1 MDPLAELV
9 GESPPIEAMRDQIRR
24 LLVRRET
31 GRRLPAILISGET
44 GSGKGLVAQTIHRA
58 GPRAGGPFVD
68 VNCAAIPETLLEAEL
83 FGFERG
89 AFTDARRSKPGLFQA
104 AHRGTIFLDE
114 IGLLPEPLQAKLL
127 KVLEE
132 QAVRRLGAT
141 APEPID
147 VWIISATNADL
158 QTAVRQKSFRE
169 DLYHRLAVLTLRLPA
184 LRERG
189 NDVLVLAE
197 RFLARACA
205 DYGLSPKRLTPD
217 AEARLLAYPWPGNVR
232 ELANVMERVALMAEG
247 EVVTGDMLELQA
259 PAVAGPAAAPA
270 AAPPA
275 AISLDDAM
283 RDHMVAAL
291 TQTGGNITRTAALL
305 GISRNTL
312 RAHIDKLGLRAG
324 QGPAAPS
331 ARARRG
337 ERKAPAVEPAAPVS
351 APAGPAPIRWEQR
364 RVAFLRVTLIKPD
377 DNALLLG
384 ATRVLDT
391 LIQKAESFGGRLVD
405 IAATGIT
412 AAFGLEP
419 VEDAPRRAA
428 LAATAMHMAALR
440 DEGGEAAHATLRAAV
455 HVERV
460 PFVRVGGVTDIDG
473 DAKRRVWS
481 VLDAL
486 LVCAEPGA
494 IVVSQSTMPL
504 LVRLFAL
511 AETRAIEDPPGRVYR
526 LADYRP
532 TSFDL
537 GGRMGRFVGRDHE
550 IHLLRSR
557 LNAAREGQGQI
568 VSLIGEA
575 GIGKSR
581 LLFEFRQSLG
591 GQPITYLEGRCLS
604 YGSAIPYLPILE
616 LLRAIC
622 HLVDF
627 DPPDIVAEKVH
638 TALDGAGIDPLE
650 AAPLLLQL
658 LGIKSPVDGSVTLG
672 PEGIKARTFETLHAL
687 LLKSARSNPL
697 IIAIED
703 LQWVDPISEEYL
715 GSLADRV
722 IGGRLLLVATYR
734 PGYQP
739 PWINKSFATQ
749 MAVQPLAPEESLTIV
764 RGAFGTDEVA
774 EPLAQSILA
783 KAEGNPFFLEELAR
797 AAREQGPAVTTLTAP
812 DTVQEV
818 LLARIDRLPPE
829 EAHLLKAAAV
839 IGKDFPFD
847 ILRVIA
853 DGPDDALREGLR
865 HLQGAEFIH
874 ETGAFPRATYTFR
887 HALTHE
893 VAYEHLLG
901 DQRRALHAKI
911 LGGIETLY
919 GDRLAEHVERLAHHA
934 FRGEVWGK
942 AVTYLRLAG
951 NNAAARSANREAIAR
966 FEQALTALEHLPS
979 GRDRAEQAIDIRF
992 ELRNPLHLLAEFGRL
1007 FDHLREAQALAEA
1020 IDDQWRLGW
1029 VFSYLTQTLRL
1040 TGNAD
1045 QAIQCG
1051 QCAIDLAEKRGDFA
1065 LQVATEFHLGS
1076 AYEDLGDYRGASATL
1091 RKVVERLQG
1100 DRLYERFGLSGLPS
1114 LVAGAHLACC
1124 LAELGDFT
1132 EAFNRGQEGIRIA
1145 EEVYDPHGLV
1155 NAQFGVATAFI
1166 LKGEFR
1172 QAVPLLERG
1181 LGLCRSSNLVLMFPR
1196 VAAALGFAYAQ
1207 SGRLAEAVPLLEQAV
1222 EQATSLRLTNMR
1234 STFLTWLGETCLMSG
1249 RMDDATRLTER
1260 AVECSREQKERGH
1273 EAHARRLLGDLAA
1286 RGELPDFARGEDS
1299 YRRALALAN
1308 ELGMRPLL
1316 GRCHLALGGL
1326 HRRAALRQS
1335 AEEHLGLALGLFRE
1349 MDMRRWLEQ
1358 AEGELRQLA

>member
-1 MDPLAELV
+1 
-9 GESPPIEAMRDQIRR
+9 MRARTV
-24 LLVRRET
+24 LREM
-31 GRRLPAILISGET
+31 
-44 GSGKGLVAQTIHRA
+44 
-58 GPRAGGPFVD
+58 PR
-68 VNCAAIPETLLEAEL
+68 
-83 FGFERG
+83 
-89 AFTDARRSKPGLFQA
+89 S
-104 AHRGTIFLDE
+104 
-114 IGLLPEPLQAKLL
+114 
-127 KVLEE
+127 
-132 QAVRRLGAT
+132 
-141 APEPID
+141 
-147 VWIISATNADL
+147 
-158 QTAVRQKSFRE
+158 TAVRQRSFRE

-232 ELANVMERVALMAEG
+232 ELGNVMERVALLAES

-259 PAVAGPAAAPA
+259 AAVAGPAAAAAPA
-270 AAPPA
+270 AV
-275 AISLDDAM
+275 SLDDAM
-283 RDHMVAAL
+283 RDHMVAVL
-291 TQTGGNITRTAALL
+291 TQTGWNITRTAALL
-305 GISRNTL
+305 DISRNTL
-312 RAHIDKLGLRAG
+312 RARIDKLGLRAG
-324 QGPAAPS
+324 RGSAAPS
-331 ARARRG
+331 ARAGRG
-337 ERKAPAVEPAAPVS
+337 ERKAPAPAVKPAAPDPV
-351 APAGPAPIRWEQR
+351 PAGPVPIRWEQR
-364 RVAFLRVTLIKPD
+364 RVAFLRVTLIKPEGD
-377 DNALLLG
+377 ARLLG

-391 LIQKAESFGGRLVD
+391 LIQKVESFGGRLVD

-419 VEDAPRRAA
+419 AEDAPRRAA
-428 LAATAMHMAALR
+428 LAATAMRKAALR
-440 DEGGEAAHATLRAAV
+440 DEGGEGARATMRAAI

-473 DAKRRVWS
+473 DAKRRVGS

-486 LVCAEPGA
+486 LVSAEPGA

-511 AETRAIEDPPGRVYR
+511 AETGAAEHPSGRVYS
-526 LADYRP
+526 LTDYRRTP
-532 TSFDL
+532 FDL
-537 GGRMGRFVGRDHE
+537 GGRMARFVGRDQE
-550 IHLLRSR
+550 LHLLRSR

-581 LLFEFRQSLG
+581 LLFEFRQSLAA
-591 GQPITYLEGRCLS
+591 QPITYLEGHCLS
-604 YGSAIPYLPILE
+604 YGSAIPYLPILD

-622 HLVDF
+622 RLVDF
-627 DPPDIVAEKVH
+627 DSPDVVTEKIR
-638 TALDGAGIDPLE
+638 TTLDAAGIDPLE

-658 LGIKSPVDGSVTLG
+658 LGIKSPADGSAALS
-672 PEGIKARTFETLHAL
+672 PEAIKARTFETLHAL
-687 LLKSARSNPL
+687 LLKSTRSDPL

-703 LQWVDPISEEYL
+703 LQWVDQISEAYL

-722 IGGRLLLVATYR
+722 VGGRLLLVATYR

-749 MAVQPLAPEESLTIV
+749 MAVQPLAPEESLTVV
-764 RGAFGTDEVA
+764 RGTFGTDEVA

-797 AAREQGPAVTTLTAP
+797 AAREQGPASTTLTAP

-818 LLARIDRLPPE
+818 LLARIDRLPPA
-829 EAHLLKAAAV
+829 EAHLLQAAAV
-839 IGKDFPFD
+839 IGKDFAFEV
-847 ILRVIA
+847 LRAIA
-853 DGPDDALREGLR
+853 DGPDDAVRDGLR

-874 ETGAFPRATYTFR
+874 ETGASSRATYTFR

-901 DQRRALHAKI
+901 EQRRALHAKI
-911 LGGIETLY
+911 LGTIETLY
-919 GDRLAEHVERLAHHA
+919 VDRLAEHVERLAHHA
-934 FRGEVWGK
+934 FLGEVWGK

-951 NNAAARSANREAIAR
+951 NNAAARSANREAVGR
-966 FEQALTALEHLPS
+966 FEQALAALEHLPS
-979 GRDRAEQAIDIRF
+979 GRDSAEQAIDIRF

-1007 FDHLREAQALAEA
+1007 FDHLREAQALAES

-1051 QCAIDLAEKRGDFA
+1051 QRAIDIAEHRQDFA

-1076 AYEDLGDYRGASATL
+1076 AYEDLGDYRGASVTL

-1100 DRLYERFGLSGLPS
+1100 NRLYERFGLSGLPS
-1114 LVAGAHLACC
+1114 LVARAHLVSC

-1132 EAFNRGQEGIRIA
+1132 EAFDRGQEGIRIA
-1145 EEVYDPHGLV
+1145 EQVYDPHGLV
-1155 NAQFGVATAFI
+1155 NAQFGVATVSI

-1181 LGLCRSSNLVLMFPR
+1181 LGLCRSSNLLLMFPR
-1196 VAAALGFAYAQ
+1196 VAAALGFVYAQ
-1207 SGRLAEAVPLLEQAV
+1207 SGRPAEAVPLLEQAV
-1222 EQATSLRLTNMR
+1222 EQATSLRLTNMH
-1234 STFLTWLGETCLMSG
+1234 STFLAWLGETCLMSG
-1249 RMDDATRLTER
+1249 RIEDATRLTER
-1260 AVECSREQKERGH
+1260 AVECSRDQKERGH
-1273 EAHARRLLGDLAA
+1273 EAHALRLLGDLAA
-1286 RGELPDFARGEDS
+1286 RGEPPDVARSEDC
-1299 YRRALALAN
+1299 YRQALALAH

-1326 HRRAALRQS
+1326 HRRAGRRPT
-1335 AEEHLGLALGLFRE
+1335 AEEHLALALGLFRE
-1349 MDMRRWLEQ
+1349 MDMRLWLEQ
-1358 AEGELRQLA
+1358 AQGELRQLS